1 MLTGLA
7 LLIAGAVFIA
17 LWILLPRL
25 HAGLSAFIN
34 PQMQTLVAAFSP
46 EMSRLMGLLRP
57 ASVICGVL
65 GIVMLV
71 LGVYAFTVQSIPL
84 WLHIVALVAFLDV
97 LVLLIG
103 LALAAKKLRPLTQQ
117 GTGKR
122 PRRKREE

>member
-1 MLTGLA
+1 MG
-7 LLIAGAVFIA
+7 
-17 LWILLPRL
+17 LPR
-25 HAGLSAFIN
+25 
-34 PQMQTLVAAFSP
+34 
-46 EMSRLMGLLRP
+46 LLRP

-117 GTGKR
+117 WTGQR
-122 PRRKREE
+122 PRSKR